1 MYKYIFIILIFS
13 ISFSNHGHRCGF
25 MHHALNEPESRVRP
39 ETDTFAVSPSG
50 HFYIH
55 YDLSGNDAPILDDN
69 NSNGVPDYI
78 DEVGIIADSSRYVLV
93 DIMGFLPEPSDG
105 DGVYDIYIDD
115 LGPGYYGV
123 NILDSDFTEGQSYIK
138 IDDEYESGDYYIP
151 GINTMRL
158 TVAHEFFHAIQRA
171 YRIYPSSSTGFFYEM
186 SSTWIED
193 VIVPDGDDY
202 LNWTD
207 QFFNDADKSITSTDG
222 YSIALYGHYLA
233 SVIDG
238 ESDPMQSSII
248 KNMWEKFS
256 AINNAHYSID
266 WTLNNTYDT
275 DFANTWVDFI
285 SKNLYNGMFNDM
297 NNDIYY
303 YSDQINANPINSHTS
318 EINFSS
324 NQYYSSYWYS
334 NQARIIKYIPQ
345 DDFFINILSTGPFYS
360 QIAIVSSNQNNV
372 ISETSAD
379 DFYRV
384 SNDDSD
390 TIYVI
395 GTHSGSTAIG
405 SIELLVFEYDYGDIN
420 MDNIFNVIDVV
431 ALINHIF
438 NINPLS
444 GLPLVLADM
453 NFETIY
459 DVIDIVAIINV
470 ILDS

>member
-1 MYKYIFIILIFS
+1 
-13 ISFSNHGHRCGF
+13 

-453 NFETIY
+453 NFDTIY